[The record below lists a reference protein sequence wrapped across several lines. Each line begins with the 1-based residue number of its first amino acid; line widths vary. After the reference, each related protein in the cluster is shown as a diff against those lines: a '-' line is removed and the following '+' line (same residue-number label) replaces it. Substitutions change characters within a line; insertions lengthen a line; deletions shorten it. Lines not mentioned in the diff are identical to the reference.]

1 VKLVDRALG
10 LLDGRKRDES
20 ESLGAL
26 SLAVANN
33 FDVLDGSNAAEELHQ
48 VALSRIEREV
58 AYVDAGRGHFNA
70 FGLPGLAGRC
80 IFTAPGMLGPG
91 SAVRL
96 AGGLGLFFATES
108 EDGEELG
115 KEALLLGWLL
125 LAARPVF
132 AS

>member
-1 VKLVDRALG
+1 
-10 LLDGRKRDES
+10 
-20 ESLGAL
+20 
-26 SLAVANN
+26 
-33 FDVLDGSNAAEELHQ
+33 
-48 VALSRIEREV
+48 
-58 AYVDAGRGHFNA
+58 
-70 FGLPGLAGRC
+70 
-80 IFTAPGMLGPG
+80 M
-91 SAVRL
+91 RL

>member
-1 VKLVDRALG
+1 VKLIDCALG

-26 SLAVANN
+26 SLAVANDL
-33 FDVLDGSNAAEELHQ
+33 DVLDGSNAAEEFHQ
-48 VALSRIEREV
+48 VALTRIEREV
-58 AYVDAGRGHFNA
+58 ADVDAGRRYFNA
-70 FGLPGLAGRC
+70 LGLPGLAGRC
-80 IFTAPGMLGPG
+80 TFTALGMLATG
-91 SAVRL
+91 SALRL

>member
-1 VKLVDRALG
+1 
-10 LLDGRKRDES
+10 
-20 ESLGAL
+20 
-26 SLAVANN
+26 
-33 FDVLDGSNAAEELHQ
+33 
-48 VALSRIEREV
+48 
-58 AYVDAGRGHFNA
+58 
-70 FGLPGLAGRC
+70 
-80 IFTAPGMLGPG
+80 
-91 SAVRL
+91 L